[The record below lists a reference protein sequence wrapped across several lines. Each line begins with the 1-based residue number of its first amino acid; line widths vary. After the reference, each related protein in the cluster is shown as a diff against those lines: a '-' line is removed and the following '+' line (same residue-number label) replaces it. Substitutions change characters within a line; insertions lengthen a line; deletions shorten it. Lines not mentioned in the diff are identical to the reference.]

1 MWEYIWRNDSSLSH
15 LPYNKIKHQL
25 VAYKIITSHE
35 KKQIGF
41 RRDEKSQMLE
51 VIRIIESSLSSKQ
64 TRKFKQF
71 LEIMEASG
79 NQLLVR
85 TAQKLG

>member
-1 MWEYIWRNDSSLSH
+1 MREYLWRNDSSLSN
-15 LPYNKIKHQL
+15 LPYNKMKHQL
-25 VAYKIITSHE
+25 LAYKIITSHE
-35 KKQIGF
+35 KQQIGF
-41 RRDEKSQMLE
+41 RRDEKSQMEE

-71 LEIMEASG
+71 LELMETSDD
-79 NQLLVR
+79 QLLLR